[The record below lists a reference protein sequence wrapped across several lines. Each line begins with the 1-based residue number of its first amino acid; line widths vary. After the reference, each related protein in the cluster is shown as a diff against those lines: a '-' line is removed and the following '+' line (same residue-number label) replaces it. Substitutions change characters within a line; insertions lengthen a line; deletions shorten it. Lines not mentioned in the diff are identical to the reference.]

1 MNTFSLLKNGAQPKR
16 KPSEIRK
23 FAENE
28 DGTFTIFTLLI
39 LILMLAITGMAMDF
53 MAYERDRAS
62 LQSTLDRAVLAA
74 ADLDQ
79 KLPPQEVVD
88 SYMEKAGLGHLE
100 KTVTVTEGFGSRKV
114 AATAKAVMPT
124 RYLRFGTVTELNMN
138 AASTAIESIGSVE
151 ISLVLD
157 MSGSMTRSSA
167 TAGKSKIEVLRTAA
181 KGFVTKMLEES
192 GETQISMSIVPYA
205 TQVNAGGDI
214 LGKFNNVS
222 SEHNYSHCVNFTS
235 GQFSS
240 ATLDP
245 GTSYQRTGHF
255 DPWRY
260 TSATV
265 NGRTTDGE
273 PPAYLVCPVRAGSEI
288 TPVTNNVQYLHDRI
302 DALTASGNTSI
313 DVGMKWGAG
322 MLDPTFKPVVSSL
335 ANEGKVP
342 SKFSD
347 RPASYNSD
355 TLKVVIVMTDG
366 QNTTQYMLDSSV
378 RSGQTE
384 VWFNPD
390 FVRSDGSKGEYSIR
404 YYQDPNG
411 FNPDRWVWMQHT
423 KENNGNYVTAEHPFG
438 NPPNENPSNEEIGT
452 ANRLSYPELFNRASL
467 WWNAKNNFYWQGNHE
482 NNWYYN
488 LRKSVGSST
497 KNTRTANICGAAR
510 NKGVII
516 YGIAFE
522 APTSGLNTIKSCAS
536 SDSHVYNVDGLDLDE
551 AFASIASSIRKL
563 RLTQ

>member
-1 MNTFSLLKNGAQPKR
+1 MIILSLQNDGSKPKHKISRLRLFAR
-16 KPSEIRK
+16 K
-23 FAENE
+23 E

-39 LILMLAITGMAMDF
+39 LILMLAITGMAMDL
-53 MAYERDRAS
+53 MTYERDRAS

-79 KLPPQEVVD
+79 KLPPKDVVD
-88 SYMEKAGLGHLE
+88 AYMEKAGLGHLE

-114 AATAKAVMPT
+114 AATANAVVPT
-124 RYLRFGTVTELNMN
+124 RFMRFGKVTELNMK

-192 GETQISMSIVPYA
+192 GETKISMSIVPYA
-205 TQVNAGGDI
+205 TQVNAGQDI
-214 LGKFNNVS
+214 LGKFTNVT

-235 GQFSS
+235 GQFGS
-240 ATLDP
+240 ATLSP
-245 GTSYQRTGHF
+245 NTFYQRTGHF

-260 TSATV
+260 NSANV
-265 NGRTTDGE
+265 NGVSTDGE
-273 PPAYLVCPVRAGSEI
+273 QPPAYFVCPVRSGSEI
-288 TPVTNNVQYLHDRI
+288 TAVTDNVQYLHNRI

-313 DVGMKWGAG
+313 DVGMKWGVG
-322 MLDPTFKPVVSSL
+322 MLDPSFQPVINAL
-335 ANEGKVP
+335 ATENKVP
-342 SKFSD
+342 AKFALRPESYDSD
-347 RPASYNSD
+347 V
-355 TLKVVIVMTDG
+355 LKVVIVMTDG
-366 QNTTQYMLDSSV
+366 QNTSQYMLDSSA
-378 RSGQTE
+378 RSGLTE

-390 FVRSDGSKGEYSIR
+390 YQRPDGKKGEYSIR
-404 YYQDPNG
+404 YST
-411 FNPDRWVWMQHT
+411 NPDRWVWMQHT
-423 KENNGNYVTAEHPFG
+423 EENGSYVTAGHPFG
-438 NPPNENPSNEEIGT
+438 NPPNENSSNEEIGT
-452 ANRLSYPELFNRASL
+452 ATRLTYPELFARASL
-467 WWNAKNNFYWQGNHE
+467 WWNAKNNFYWQSNHE
-482 NNWYYN
+482 NNWYYG

-497 KNTRTANICGAAR
+497 KNARTTSICGAAKD
-510 NKGVII
+510 KGVII

-536 SDSHVYNVDGLDLDE
+536 SDSHVHNVAGLDLDK
-551 AFASIASSIRKL
+551 AFTAIASSIRKL

>member
-1 MNTFSLLKNGAQPKR
+1 MIKHSLKNDGSMPKR
-16 KPSEIRK
+16 KASQLRA
-23 FAENE
+23 FAEKE

-79 KLPPQEVVD
+79 KLPPKDVVD
-88 SYMEKAGLGHLE
+88 AYMDKAGLGHLE

-124 RYLRFGTVTELNMN
+124 RYLRFGQVTELNMN

-167 TAGKSKIEVLRTAA
+167 SPGESKIDVLRTAA

-192 GETQISMSIVPYA
+192 GETKISMSIVPYA

-214 LGKFNNVS
+214 LDKFSNVT
-222 SEHNYSHCVNFTS
+222 SEHDYSHCVNFTS
-235 GQFSS
+235 GQFNS

-245 GTSYQRTGHF
+245 DAFYQRTGHF

-260 TSATV
+260 TRATV

-288 TPVTNNVQYLHDRI
+288 TAVSDNVQYLHDRI

-313 DVGMKWGAG
+313 DLGVKWGAG
-322 MLDPTFKPVVSSL
+322 MLDPTFQPVVSRLS
-335 ANEGKVP
+335 NEGKVP
-342 SKFSD
+342 AKFAN
-347 RPASYNSD
+347 RPASYDSD

-384 VWFNPD
+384 VWFNPEY
-390 FVRSDGSKGEYSIR
+390 VRADGSKGEYSVR
-404 YYQDPNG
+404 YTR
-411 FNPDRWVWMQHT
+411 NPDRWVWMQHT
-423 KENNGNYVTAEHPFG
+423 EEAGNYVTSEHPFG
-438 NPPNENPSNEEIGT
+438 NPPNENPTNEEIGT
-452 ANRLSYPELFNRASL
+452 ATRLSYPALFNRASL
-467 WWNAKNNFYWQGNHE
+467 WWNSENNFYWQSNHE

-488 LRKSVGSST
+488 LRRSVGSTT

-510 NKGVII
+510 DKGVII

-551 AFASIASSIRKL
+551 AFKSIAASIRKL

>member
-1 MNTFSLLKNGAQPKR
+1 MIIFSLQNDGSKPKR
-16 KPSEIRK
+16 KISWLRR
-23 FAENE
+23 FAKKD

-39 LILMLAITGMAMDF
+39 LILMLAITGMAMDL
-53 MAYERDRAS
+53 MTYERDRAS

-79 KLPPQEVVD
+79 KLPPKDVVD
-88 SYMEKAGLGHLE
+88 AYMEKAGLGHLE

-114 AATAKAVMPT
+114 AATANAVVPT
-124 RYLRFGTVTELNMN
+124 RFMRFGKVTELNMK

-167 TAGKSKIEVLRTAA
+167 TAGKSKIEVLRSAA

-192 GETQISMSIVPYA
+192 GETKISMSIVPYA
-205 TQVNAGGDI
+205 TQVNAGQDI
-214 LGKFNNVS
+214 LGKFTNVT

-235 GQFSS
+235 GQFGS
-240 ATLDP
+240 ATLNP
-245 GTSYQRTGHF
+245 NTFYQRTGHF

-260 TSATV
+260 TRATV
-265 NGRTTDGE
+265 NGVRTDGE
-273 PPAYLVCPVRAGSEI
+273 QPPAYFVCPVRTGSEI
-288 TPVTNNVQYLHDRI
+288 TAVTDNVQFLHDRI

-313 DVGMKWGAG
+313 DVGMKWGVG
-322 MLDPTFKPVVSSL
+322 MLDPSFQPVVSAL
-335 ANEGKVP
+335 ATENKVP
-342 SKFSD
+342 TKFANRPKSYDSD
-347 RPASYNSD
+347 V
-355 TLKVVIVMTDG
+355 LKVVIVMTDG
-366 QNTTQYMLDSSV
+366 QNTSQYMLDSSA

-390 FVRSDGSKGEYSIR
+390 YQRPDGKKGEYSIR
-404 YYQDPNG
+404 YST
-411 FNPDRWVWMQHT
+411 NPERWVWMQHT
-423 KENNGNYVTAEHPFG
+423 EENGSYVTAGHPFG

-452 ANRLSYPELFNRASL
+452 ATRLTYPQLFARASL
-467 WWNAKNNFYWQGNHE
+467 WWNAKNNFYWQNNHE
-482 NNWYYN
+482 NNWYYS

-497 KNTRTANICGAAR
+497 KNARTASICGAAKD
-510 NKGVII
+510 KGVII

-536 SDSHVYNVDGLDLDE
+536 SDSHVHNVKGLDLDE
-551 AFASIASSIRKL
+551 AFTAIASSIRKL